1 MNKRDRGDLGLLLMG
16 VMLGAVFGGW
26 FWAWVWGIYG

>member
-1 MNKRDRGDLGLLLMG
+1 MSKGDKEALGMLLMG
-16 VMLGAVFGGW
+16 IMLGAVFGGW